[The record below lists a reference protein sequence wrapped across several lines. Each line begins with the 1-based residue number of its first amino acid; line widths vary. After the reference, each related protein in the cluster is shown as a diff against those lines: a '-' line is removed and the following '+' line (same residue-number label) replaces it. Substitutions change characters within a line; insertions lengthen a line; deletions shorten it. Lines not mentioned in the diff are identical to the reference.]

1 MAEKSEDLDKK
12 NWDFPKIHAL
22 QHLFDDI
29 VAKGAT
35 RNFNSKTN
43 ESLNRPLKKRYIRS
57 NFRDVAE
64 QVNSAIQNHTTS
76 SLCHRS
82 SKLIT

>member
-1 MAEKSEDLDKK
+1 MAEKTNSLEAK
-12 NWDFPKIHAL
+12 NWNFPKIHSP

-35 RNFNSKTN
+35 RNYSTKPN
-43 ESLNRPLKKRYIRS
+43 ESFNQPLKGIYHNQT

-64 QVNSAIQNHTTS
+64 QVSQADI
-76 SLCHRS
+76 
-82 SKLIT
+82 